1 LWNIAGTIEVVVG
14 KGDGCQDD
22 DGDHQFDQS
31 EAALLFQLVLTKFD
45 GASIMPLDL
54 GCQPKLMNGISSRLT
69 VGMEMGLLN
78 DFMVIGAG
86 AVGLATAQALLQAGG
101 QVTVLERGELGQE
114 ASWAGGGIMSP
125 LCPWDYP
132 EEVTRLALLGMA
144 RFEGFTAELAAN
156 TGVDTE
162 YQRCGM
168 RVLPPFEPQV
178 AIDWCDAHGMRYE
191 LADDSI
197 FLPEIAQVR
206 NPRLLRAMRERVL
219 QLGGRI
225 VEQCEVLAVELQA
238 GRVQHVRTS
247 QGDLKADD
255 YVLTAGAWSKVLL
268 GEHAQ
273 QLDIKP
279 IRGQMLLFKF
289 DTPQLP
295 HILLQRDLYFIP
307 RKDGHLLIGS
317 TLEDVGFDKS
327 TTEAARESMLL
338 RAVVLLP
345 ALQGMPVV
353 RHWAGLRPG
362 SPGNIPTIGRH
373 PDLSNLYLKS
383 GHFRYGVT
391 MATASVEVLLNE
403 IDGTAQPFDVSAY
416 RWR

>member
-1 LWNIAGTIEVVVG
+1 MSKHFI
-14 KGDGCQDD
+14 
-22 DGDHQFDQS
+22 
-31 EAALLFQLVLTKFD
+31 
-45 GASIMPLDL
+45 
-54 GCQPKLMNGISSRLT
+54 
-69 VGMEMGLLN
+69 
-78 DFMVIGAG
+78 VIGAG

-144 RFEGFTAELAAN
+144 RFERFTAELTAN

-168 RVLPPFEPQV
+168 RVLPPFDPQV
-178 AIDWCDAHGMRYE
+178 AIDWCDAHGLRYE
-191 LADDSI
+191 LGDDSI

-206 NPRLLRAMRERVL
+206 NPRLLRAMRERVA

-225 VEQCEVLAVELQA
+225 VEQCEVLAVEAQA
-238 GRVQHVRTS
+238 GRVRHVRTN

-255 YVLTAGAWSKVLL
+255 YVLTAGAWSKALL

-289 DTPQLP
+289 DTPPLP

-327 TTEAARESMLL
+327 TTEEARESMLQ
-338 RAVVLLP
+338 RAIVMLP

-362 SPGNIPTIGRH
+362 STGNIPTIDRH
-373 PDLSNLYLKS
+373 PALENLYING

-391 MATASVEVLLNE
+391 MAPASAEVLLNKVL
-403 IDGTAQPFDVSAY
+403 DRPQTLDVSAY

>member
-1 LWNIAGTIEVVVG
+1 MSKHFI
-14 KGDGCQDD
+14 
-22 DGDHQFDQS
+22 
-31 EAALLFQLVLTKFD
+31 
-45 GASIMPLDL
+45 
-54 GCQPKLMNGISSRLT
+54 
-69 VGMEMGLLN
+69 
-78 DFMVIGAG
+78 VIGAG

-144 RFEGFTAELAAN
+144 RFEDFTAELTAK

-168 RVLPPFEPQV
+168 RVLPPFDPGV
-178 AIDWCDAHGMRYE
+178 ATDWCEAHGMRYE
-191 LADDSI
+191 LANDSI

-225 VEQCEVLAVELQA
+225 VEQCEVLAVDSQA
-238 GRVQHVRTS
+238 GRVRHVRTN
-247 QGDLKADD
+247 QGKFKADD
-255 YVLTAGAWSKVLL
+255 YVLTAGAWSKALL

-289 DTPQLP
+289 DTPPLP
-295 HILLQRDLYFIP
+295 HILLQGDLYFIP

-327 TTEAARESMLL
+327 TTEEARESMLQ
-338 RAVVLLP
+338 RAVALLP
-345 ALQGMPVV
+345 ALQGMPVE

-362 SPGNIPTIGRH
+362 SAGNIPTIDRH
-373 PDLSNLYLKS
+373 PALQNLYING

-391 MATASVEVLLNE
+391 MAPASAEVLLNKVL
-403 IDGTAQPFDVSAY
+403 DRPQTLDVSAY